1 MLDQVLI
8 NGGEA
13 LKSLLFLIL
22 VLLLLGCSNT
32 NTNTNITEVK
42 ERSDNIQTVV
52 TEDVIKEVVLV
63 NKRCIG
69 KVDINTAPIEDLKK
83 IIHIDDEMALEIIEK
98 RPYVTIDSLAVVRGI
113 YGEVLTDIKRDE
125 LTCIEREIR

>member
-52 TEDVIKEVVLV
+52 TEDVIKEVELV